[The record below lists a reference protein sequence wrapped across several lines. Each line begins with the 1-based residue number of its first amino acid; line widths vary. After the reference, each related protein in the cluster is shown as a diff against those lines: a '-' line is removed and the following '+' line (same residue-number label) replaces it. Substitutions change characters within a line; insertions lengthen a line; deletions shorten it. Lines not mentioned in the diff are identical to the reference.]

1 MTKHVTV
8 DGVSL
13 ELTDT
18 TAQVIQRYIEK
29 CDQGFEEFKKKKIEA
44 EAAKEEEKK
53 KSSDSAVLIV
63 TKDTQIKELQDQ
75 LKAAQITPEMLDQ
88 ALMDRANVI
97 QKAKAILGDKL
108 VIKDQTVGAIRKQV
122 VDARLGDIAK
132 TYSDE
137 HVKIAFDTLS
147 ADVKAASPHQGTSGL
162 TQVFS
167 APRTPAM
174 DSVDQAYDD
183 YCKDISNAWQKKS
196 PAVAVS

>member
-18 TAQVIQRYIEK
+18 TAQVVQRFMEK
-29 CDQGFEEFKKKKIEA
+29 TDQESNGFKKKLAEIEA
-44 EAAKEEEKK
+44 EKEAEKK

-63 TKDTQIKELQDQ
+63 TKDTQIKELTDK
-75 LKAAQITPEMLDQ
+75 LAAAQITPAMLDQ

-108 VIKDQTVGAIRKQV
+108 ITKDMHVGNIRRQV

-132 TYSDE
+132 AYTDD

-147 ADVKAASPHQGTSGL
+147 ADVKATAHQGTSGL
-162 TQVFS
+162 AQVFS
-167 APRTPAM
+167 APRTVAT
-174 DSVDQAYDD
+174 DSVDQAYDE
-183 YCKDISNAWQKKS
+183 YCKDISSAWQKKS
-196 PAVAVS
+196 PAAAAN